1 MGVCPCPGR
10 CPCAVRVPL
19 ESPADVG
26 LSTTLQALP
35 KPGCWLH
42 SPSPPLPSPMTL
54 TQTALRLISSFCPR
68 GGQRSYPGVARVSL
82 QKHIALSEHTDLPK
96 NAPGPRP
103 TFFITSVYS
112 FLQLRDV
119 REHFYG
125 KFIPAHPLASR
136 VGYL

>member
-1 MGVCPCPGR
+1 MWVSLRHSPG
-10 CPCAVRVPL
+10 PPEAWLLAAQPK
-19 ESPADVG
+19 
-26 LSTTLQALP
+26 STTPQPYDLDP
-35 KPGCWLH
+35 
-42 SPSPPLPSPMTL
+42 
-54 TQTALRLISSFCPR
+54 TALGLISSFCPR

-82 QKHIALSEHTDLPK
+82 QKHIALSEHMDLPK